1 MIERISFALID
12 ESGNVVPIEPLKT
25 VNVGVKIE
33 MAIADCFAE
42 IRSEINELRDDEIKI
57 AEKFNFALNLQRFL
71 KEMKETY
78 AD

>member
-1 MIERISFALID
+1 MIERISLALIN
-12 ESGNVVPIEPLKT
+12 ESGDVVPVEN
-25 VNVGVKIE
+25 VNNLRLGAKIE
-33 MAIADCFAE
+33 ITIADYFAE
-42 IRSEINELRDDEIKI
+42 IRSRINDLKDDEIKT